1 MCLSAFPGAR
11 AVCAGSEEARALI
24 KEQAWY
30 RDASLTALGDV
41 QPDGVQ
47 MRATRLDFFPQT
59 SEESL
64 CPLPS
69 PLSSNS
75 RVWAKKNKQKKLNL
89 LD

>member
-1 MCLSAFPGAR
+1 MCLSTFPGAR

-47 MRATRLDFFPQT
+47 MRATPPGL
-59 SEESL
+59 L
-64 CPLPS
+64 S
-69 PLSSNS
+69 PDRRGAAVPVAVTAQL
-75 RVWAKKNKQKKLNL
+75 
-89 LD
+89 

>member
-47 MRATRLDFFPQT
+47 MRATRLDFFPPDQRGVAVPIT
-59 SEESL
+59 VASL
-64 CPLPS
+64 L
-69 PLSSNS
+69 
-75 RVWAKKNKQKKLNL
+75 
-89 LD
+89 